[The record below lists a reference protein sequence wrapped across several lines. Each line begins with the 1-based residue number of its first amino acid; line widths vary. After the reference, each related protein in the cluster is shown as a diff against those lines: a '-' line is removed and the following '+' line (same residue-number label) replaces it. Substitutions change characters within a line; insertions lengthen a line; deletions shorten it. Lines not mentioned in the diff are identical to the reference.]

1 MAEDAKSDER
11 AGDAQAD
18 TSSRLALF
26 LRSRHRFWFVR
37 EIAVVLV
44 GVLLALLLQETVN
57 SWRWQQKTEIAER
70 NMREDIALIRL
81 YARERIEK
89 AACSDIFLAGMEQ
102 AILTGD
108 AALSRR
114 LMEWQIP
121 DGDSLGIPIPSRP
134 WPQESWDAAQ
144 VGQIIDQLGSETYG
158 DYGWLA
164 TAAETLQDLND
175 SQNSEVATISVAS
188 YGLPPSTESKA
199 MQLAALGRLRA
210 SEILMRRVA
219 ARYIERSDA
228 AGLDG
233 PGHDVSFFANFPDAL
248 LTGIARCNAA
258 AAQFR
263 WPAPQAVSTPE

>member
-1 MAEDAKSDER
+1 
-11 AGDAQAD
+11 
-18 TSSRLALF
+18 
-26 LRSRHRFWFVR
+26 
-37 EIAVVLV
+37 
-44 GVLLALLLQETVN
+44 
-57 SWRWQQKTEIAER
+57 
-70 NMREDIALIRL
+70 
-81 YARERIEK
+81 
-89 AACSDIFLAGMEQ
+89 MEQ
-102 AILTGD
+102 AILTSD

-164 TAAETLQDLND
+164 TAAETLQELND

-233 PGHDVSFFANFPDAL
+233 PSHDLSDFGNSPETLV
-248 LTGIARCNAA
+248 TGLARCNTA

-263 WPAPQAVSTPE
+263 LPVSPAGPTAH